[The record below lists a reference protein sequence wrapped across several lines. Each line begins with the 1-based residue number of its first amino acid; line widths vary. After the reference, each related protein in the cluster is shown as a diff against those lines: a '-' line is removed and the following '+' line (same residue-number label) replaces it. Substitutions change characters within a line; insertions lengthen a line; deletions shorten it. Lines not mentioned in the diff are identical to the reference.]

1 MVSLF
6 TKATRK
12 AACEQAPKWRGVKIK
27 KNSPSETTRA
37 WPEKKRRGA
46 CSLSLDVAHSPT
58 CNYPPRRV
66 GRGGRGGVGVS
77 PRKYVVQSACQY
89 DATSRVSDF
98 LKWRA
103 QCSSNW
109 RIKISIWSRKYCSDF
124 LELEILT
131 SLLSW
136 KARLKYFFG
145 MKCPAVQWIL
155 KIPFYRRANFTGN
168 HTDRSLFWGPVHSKI
183 EEFRHSNRRFIKGCI
198 ILYIVRI
205 FSSSELVE
213 PHIIPLKV
221 RLAVALKEEAKWQVF
236 VRDCEHW
243 ILLLYRILILY
254 WAYTCNSVIKS
265 RKPIKGFV

>member
-1 MVSLF
+1 
-6 TKATRK
+6 
-12 AACEQAPKWRGVKIK
+12 
-27 KNSPSETTRA
+27 
-37 WPEKKRRGA
+37 
-46 CSLSLDVAHSPT
+46 
-58 CNYPPRRV
+58 
-66 GRGGRGGVGVS
+66 
-77 PRKYVVQSACQY
+77 
-89 DATSRVSDF
+89 
-98 LKWRA
+98 
-103 QCSSNW
+103 
-109 RIKISIWSRKYCSDF
+109 
-124 LELEILT
+124 
-131 SLLSW
+131 
-136 KARLKYFFG
+136 
-145 MKCPAVQWIL
+145 MKCPVVKWIL

-168 HTDRSLFWGPVHSKI
+168 HTDRSHFWGPVHSKI

-265 RKPIKGFV
+265 RKPIKGFVYLFFEGKPSGDFRVMILLIKTRDNSRRVRKNSRKELRRCCSPMGHNNTNHFLCPIRSQHSLDRLEMVRWESVPRGSSAHAWKLSSRLLTRPD